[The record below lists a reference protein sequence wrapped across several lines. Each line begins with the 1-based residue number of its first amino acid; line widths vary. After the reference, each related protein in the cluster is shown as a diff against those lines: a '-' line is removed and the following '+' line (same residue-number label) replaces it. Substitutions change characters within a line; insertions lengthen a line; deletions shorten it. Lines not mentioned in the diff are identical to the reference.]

1 MAEKDFKDLKV
12 GREFDVKQVETENLR
27 EQANLL
33 KAKDRSLMLR
43 VFLVGSI
50 LAMTVSFFG
59 YGLVAFLKVW
69 AFIAAPLG
77 AVMAYLYRGR
87 SQSDENDN

>member
-1 MAEKDFKDLKV
+1 MAKDYKNLKV
-12 GREFDVKQVETENLR
+12 GRLFDLKQLETENLR

-43 VFLVGSI
+43 VFVIGSI
-50 LAMTVSFFG
+50 IAMVVSFFG

-69 AFIAAPLG
+69 AFIAAPFG
-77 AVMAYLYRGR
+77 AVMAFLYKGREPRG
-87 SQSDENDN
+87 ENDN